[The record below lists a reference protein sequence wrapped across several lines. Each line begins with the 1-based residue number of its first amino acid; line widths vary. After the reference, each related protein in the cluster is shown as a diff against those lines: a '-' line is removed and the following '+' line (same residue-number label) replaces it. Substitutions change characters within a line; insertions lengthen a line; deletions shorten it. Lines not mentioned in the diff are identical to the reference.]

1 MKQRKYCDL
10 EDMIHYF
17 LTLCC
22 WDYSPT
28 DSASPVAAS
37 NELFEDCV
45 NRATLISNSSE
56 LKEMLGN

>member
-1 MKQRKYCDL
+1 MQQRKYCDL
-10 EDMIHYF
+10 EDMIRYF
-17 LTLCC
+17 LALCC
-22 WDYSPT
+22 WDYSLT

-45 NRATLISNSSE
+45 NRVTQISSSRE

>member
-1 MKQRKYCDL
+1 MQQRKYCDL
-10 EDMIHYF
+10 EDMIRYF

-22 WDYSPT
+22 WDYSSMDPV
-28 DSASPVAAS
+28 SPGATL

-45 NRATLISNSSE
+45 NRVALISSSSE